1 MSAISH
7 DGLVAFWTEN
17 PLIKG
22 ITLVFAQG
30 HHQNGSA
37 SQLDRLRHHGPD
49 KRNRISNRLPKL
61 IDPHTRIPYLETM
74 LAPSSRGRG
83 RPGSTDHNSVQ
94 SWHLCYQANTSKD
107 RMDPPY
113 TATVDHPCY
122 LLYHLVH
129 KLLIRRHIR
138 PHALKQKDRRICG
151 N

>member
-1 MSAISH
+1 MSAIGH

-37 SQLDRLRHHGPD
+37 SQLDGLRHHGPD
-49 KRNRISNRLPKL
+49 KRNRIPNRLPKL
-61 IDPHTRIPYLETM
+61 VDPHTRIPYLRTM
-74 LAPSSRGRG
+74 LAPSSHGRG
-83 RPGSTDHNSVQ
+83 RPRSTDHNSVQ

-113 TATVDHPCY
+113 TATVDHPYYPRSCPQGADSPPY
-122 LLYHLVH
+122 LSTCANAEGPTHLRE
-129 KLLIRRHIR
+129 L
-138 PHALKQKDRRICG
+138 D
-151 N
+151 